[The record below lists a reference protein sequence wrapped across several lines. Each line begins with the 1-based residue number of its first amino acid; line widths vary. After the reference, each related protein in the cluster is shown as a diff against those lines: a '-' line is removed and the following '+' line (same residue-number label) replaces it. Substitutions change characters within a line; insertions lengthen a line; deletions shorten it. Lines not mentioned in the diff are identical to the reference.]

1 MDDGLPPETALNRS
15 NVRIVLTRPRFPEN
29 IGSAARA
36 MHNMG
41 FEHLVVVEPEKY
53 DLERVLT
60 LATHEAAAIVERI
73 VVTDTLAEAVADCGH
88 VVGTSAR
95 LGRQRQVISSPAKL
109 AQNLIPI
116 AEANQV
122 AIVFGPEDRGLTNEE
137 LRLCHALL
145 NISTADFAS
154 INLAQAVMLVCY
166 ELHRATLSEGRSAKP
181 RLAERHELDGMYDT
195 LKDILLRIDYIKP
208 DNPDYWMNRIRQ
220 FGNRMQL
227 RAKEVSII
235 RGICRQINWYAGKC
249 YRDGLVVGEGKK
261 GSEDS
266 WG

>member
-1 MDDGLPPETALNRS
+1 MDDGLLPATALNRS

-41 FEHLVVVEPEKY
+41 FKHLVVVAPENF
-53 DLERVLT
+53 DLDRVLT
-60 LATHEAAAIVERI
+60 LATHEAAAVVERI
-73 VVTDTLAEAVADCGH
+73 VIADILAEAVADCGH

-95 LGRQRQVISSPAKL
+95 LGRQRHVISAPAKL
-109 AQNLIPI
+109 ARNLIPI
-116 AEANQV
+116 AAANQV
-122 AIVFGPEDRGLTNEE
+122 AVVFGPEDRGLTNEE

-145 NISTADFAS
+145 NIPTADFAS

-166 ELHRATLSEGRSAKP
+166 ELHRATLSEGRPPKP
-181 RLAERHELDGMYDT
+181 RLAARHELDGMYDT

-208 DNPDYWMNRIRQ
+208 DNPDYWMNRIRR

>member
-1 MDDGLPPETALNRS
+1 MDDGLPPPTVLNRAH
-15 NVRIVLTRPRFPEN
+15 VRIVLTRPRFPEN
-29 IGSAARA
+29 IGSTARA

-41 FEHLVVVEPEKY
+41 FEHLTVVDPENY
-53 DLERVLT
+53 DLDRVLT

-73 VVTDTLAEAVADCGH
+73 VITSTLAEAVADCGH

-95 LGRQRQVISSPAKL
+95 LGRQRQVINSPSKL
-109 AQNLIPI
+109 ARSLIPI
-116 AEANQV
+116 AATNKV
-122 AIVFGPEDRGLTNEE
+122 AAVFGPEDRGLTNEE

-145 NISTADFAS
+145 NIPTADFSS

-166 ELHRATLSEGRSAKP
+166 ELHRATLTEGRAPKP

-220 FGNRMQL
+220 FGNRMQP

-249 YRDGLVVGEGKK
+249 YRDGLAARADGKNRR
-261 GSEDS
+261 D
-266 WG
+266 